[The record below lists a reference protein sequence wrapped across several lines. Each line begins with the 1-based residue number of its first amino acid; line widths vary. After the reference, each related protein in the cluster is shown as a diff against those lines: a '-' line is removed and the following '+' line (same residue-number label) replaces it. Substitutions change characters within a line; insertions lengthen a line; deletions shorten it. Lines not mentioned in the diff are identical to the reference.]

1 MATKRLA
8 LELGLVQKRQTKTSV
23 INKIP
28 KANQEFDYIVVLD
41 FESTCWE
48 NGPRLG
54 GQEIIEFPAVLLDV
68 CDGKIVSEFQQYVM
82 PMEQPVLSAFCTN
95 LTGITQEQ
103 VDNGIPLGACLYMF
117 STWIRKMGEE
127 YKVTF
132 NANVSGKRATFAT
145 WSDWDLG
152 VCLQYECQRKNLR
165 KPEFFNQ
172 WIDIR
177 AVYKNFYQRRPQG
190 LAGALK
196 DLGIAF
202 EGREHS
208 GICDTRNTAA
218 LVSRMVRD
226 GCVLTITKT
235 LGTKTKEFS
244 MKAAAQ
250 KIFNQ
255 VTAVGKRKSDGNQE
269 NTGLKRKQKTQDL
282 LTVPEETAN
291 GKKIQNS
298 SVMYQDHSSS
308 VLADGGVQSYKEKY
322 TSAISFDLGFQ
333 DIVSDTGNEFE
344 KKEQCGNRSFVSK
357 DKNDKNNSNEDS
369 SSSNGVFKVP
379 NLALCKI
386 KSLISNTSKTSAI
399 NNSKTPKQSSGTPK
413 LLNYTSIET
422 PVSCNNNRREGL
434 SDMSTNCIQN
444 SELNRSEFNVSLF
457 DVQGFK
463 KTPPLCDCGRR
474 AKLLLV
480 SKPGPNQG
488 RHFFSCPSGKSNLK
502 RCCTFF
508 KWENDPYIK
517 SSPKGN
523 SFRTPMANLNNHLLS
538 KTLPLN
544 RSMHKQKTLG
554 IRRVYSEVT
563 HNKRYYAQKAKFGEG
578 TSADSVCHNENSA
591 DVSVQITPYIVKT
604 KQMCSSN
611 IK

>member
-8 LELGLVQKRQTKTSV
+8 LELGLVQKRQMKTSV
-23 INKIP
+23 ISKIP
-28 KANQEFDYIVVLD
+28 KAKQEFDYIVVLD

-68 CDGKIVSEFQQYVM
+68 YNGKIVSEFQQYVM
-82 PMEQPVLSAFCTN
+82 PTEQPVLSAFCTN

-117 STWIRKMGEE
+117 STWIRKMSEE

-218 LVSRMVRD
+218 LVSRMVQD
-226 GCVLTITKT
+226 GCILTITKT
-235 LGTKTKEFS
+235 LGPKTKGFS

-255 VTAVGKRKSDGNQE
+255 VTAIGKRKSDGNQE

-282 LTVPEETAN
+282 VPVPEETAN
-291 GKKIQNS
+291 GKQLQNS
-298 SVMYQDHSSS
+298 SVVYQGHSSS
-308 VLADGGVQSYKEKY
+308 VLAGGGVQSSKEKN
-322 TSAISFDLGFQ
+322 SGAISFDLGFQ
-333 DIVSDTGNEFE
+333 DIMNDTGNEFE
-344 KKEQCGNRSFVSK
+344 KIEHCGNRSFVSE
-357 DKNDKNNSNEDS
+357 DKNDKNNSNQDS

-386 KSLISNTSKTSAI
+386 KSLISNTSKTSSI
-399 NNSKTPKQSSGTPK
+399 NNSKTPKQPSGTPK
-413 LLNYTSIET
+413 LLNYTSFET

-444 SELNRSEFNVSLF
+444 SELNRSELNVSLS

-463 KTPPLCDCGRR
+463 KTPPLCECGRR

-488 RHFFSCPSGKSNLK
+488 RHFFSCPNGKSSLK

-508 KWENDPYIK
+508 KWENEPYIK

-523 SFRTPMANLNNHLLS
+523 SFRTPFANLNNHLLS
-538 KTLPLN
+538 KTLPLH

-554 IRRVYSEVT
+554 IRRVYSEAT
-563 HNKRYYAQKAKFGEG
+563 HNKRYYTQRAKFGEG
-578 TSADSVCHNENSA
+578 TSADSAYHNENSA
-591 DVSVQITPYIVKT
+591 NVSVQITPYIVKT

>member
-8 LELGLVQKRQTKTSV
+8 LIRKYQFDQQED
-23 INKIP
+23 
-28 KANQEFDYIVVLD
+28 QEFDYIVVLD

-68 CDGKIVSEFQQYVM
+68 HEGKIVSEFQHYVM
-82 PMEQPVLSAFCTN
+82 PTEQPVLSAFCTN

-117 STWIRKMGEE
+117 STWIRKMSEE
-127 YKVTF
+127 YKITF
-132 NANVSGKRATFAT
+132 NVNVTGKRATFAT

-165 KPEFFNQ
+165 KPDFFNQ

-235 LGTKTKEFS
+235 LAPKTKGFS
-244 MKAAAQ
+244 MKATAQ

-255 VTAVGKRKSDGNQE
+255 VTAIGKRKSDSDQE
-269 NTGLKRKQKTQDL
+269 SGMKRKQVAKEVLPVHQ
-282 LTVPEETAN
+282 ETAC
-291 GKKIQNS
+291 GKQLQISAVACKGR
-298 SVMYQDHSSS
+298 SSS
-308 VLADGGVQSYKEKY
+308 VHTDASLQRY
-322 TSAISFDLGFQ
+322 TESGSDAISFDLGFQ
-333 DIVSDTGNEFE
+333 DIVSGTGSEFE
-344 KKEQCGNRSFVSK
+344 QVEQREEKSPLQEVENYQNK
-357 DKNDKNNSNEDS
+357 SNKDS
-369 SSSNGVFKVP
+369 STSKGMFKVP

-386 KSLISNTSKTSAI
+386 KSFISNTSKTSSI
-399 NNSKTPKQSSGTPK
+399 VHSKTPKQPSSTPK
-413 LLNYTSIET
+413 LLNYTNTET
-422 PVSCNNNRREGL
+422 PVTCNNQRRYGL
-434 SDMSTNCIQN
+434 SDMSTSYIQN
-444 SELNRSEFNVSLF
+444 SSLNRSEFNDSLSK
-457 DVQGFK
+457 VQGFK
-463 KTPPLCDCGRR
+463 KTPPLCECGRR

-488 RHFFSCPSGKSNLK
+488 RHFFSCPNGKSNLK

-508 KWENDPYIK
+508 KWEDEPYVK
-517 SSPKGN
+517 ASPKGN
-523 SFRTPMANLNNHLLS
+523 SFRTPVVNLNSHLLS

-544 RSMHKQKTLG
+544 RSSQKQKTLG

-563 HNKRYYAQKAKFGEG
+563 HNKRCYAGSTKSGEG
-578 TSADSVCHNENSA
+578 SSSTASVYHSENSA
-591 DVSVQITPYIVKT
+591 NISVQITPYIVKS
-604 KQMCSSN
+604 KQMCN
-611 IK
+611 NNLK